1 MEAFTRALHLFFSIA
16 QRGADLRRDCAGNG
30 GKYKSG
36 RQEFTQIKYFKIRN

>member
-1 MEAFTRALHLFFSIA
+1 MEAFTSALHLFLSIA

-36 RQEFTQIKYFKIRN
+36 HRKLTQIKYFKIRN